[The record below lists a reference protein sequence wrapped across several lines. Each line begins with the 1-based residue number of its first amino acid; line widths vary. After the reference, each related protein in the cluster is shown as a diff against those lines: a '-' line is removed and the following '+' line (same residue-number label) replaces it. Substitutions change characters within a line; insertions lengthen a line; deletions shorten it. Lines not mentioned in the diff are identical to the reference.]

1 MSRSIVWLADPAEPP
16 LPAAAVEIAIDALAA
31 RLNIAIGTDATIVV
45 GDLPGLGGYPLLR
58 AHGAGA
64 GETWSTSHE
73 ILVRELDAIGDARLA
88 AAGLGAEQPTLERA
102 IARLFR
108 RRLPHFSDEQLRELD
123 ALAPRLAE
131 LIERLER

>member
-1 MSRSIVWLADPAEPP
+1 MSRAIVWLADPGEPP
-16 LPAAAVEIAIDALAA
+16 LPSPAVEIAIDALAA
-31 RLNIAIGTDATIVV
+31 RLGLEIGADATIIV
-45 GDLPGLGGYPLLR
+45 GDTPGLGGYPILR

-73 ILVRELDAIGDARLA
+73 ILVRELDALGDARLA
-88 AAGLGAEQPTLERA
+88 GAGIGAEEMSFERA
-102 IARLFR
+102 VARLFR

-131 LIERLER
+131 LVERLGR

>member
-1 MSRSIVWLADPAEPP
+1 MSRAIVWLADPAEPP
-16 LPAAAVEIAIDALAA
+16 LPTPAVEIALDALAA
-31 RLNIAIGTDATIVV
+31 RLGIAIGADATIVV

-58 AHGAGA
+58 AHGAGS

-88 AAGLGAEQPTLERA
+88 SAGIGPETLTLERA

-131 LIERLER
+131 LVDRLER

>member
-1 MSRSIVWLADPAEPP
+1 M
-16 LPAAAVEIAIDALAA
+16 
-31 RLNIAIGTDATIVV
+31 IGADATIIV

-73 ILVRELDAIGDARLA
+73 ILIRELDAIGDTRLA
-88 AAGLGAEQPTLERA
+88 AAGLGADEPTLERA

-123 ALAPRLAE
+123 LLAPRLAE
-131 LIERLER
+131 LLARLER